1 MSDVVYL
8 NGSYVPKEEARLSPD
23 DRGFLFGDG
32 VYEVVRSYGG
42 RLFALDRHMSR
53 LAYSL
58 EALQITGVDVT
69 RIEEMCRGLLTRN
82 GLAQADAL
90 VYLQITRGAAPRT
103 HAFPDPPVRP
113 TVYGTAYD
121 FRPKGDPS
129 VGVRVITA
137 PDQRWAR
144 CDIKTV
150 CRLPNCLANQRAKE
164 ADVPEALLV
173 RDGVVLEGTHTSFF
187 GVFDGEVC
195 TAPLTNYVLP
205 SVTRAVVLELC
216 AEHGIPH
223 AERPIFVEQLQRADE
238 LFLAGTTMEIM
249 PIISVDGGTVAA
261 GAPGMIARR
270 LLALFHER
278 TG

>member
-8 NGSYVPKEEARLSPD
+8 NGSYMAKDEARLSPD

-42 RLFALDRHMSR
+42 KLFALDRHMSR
-53 LAYSL
+53 LAHSL
-58 EALQITGVDVT
+58 EALQIAGVDLT
-69 RIEEMCRGLLTRN
+69 RIAETCRGLLTRN

-90 VYLQITRGAAPRT
+90 VYLQVTRGAAPRT

-113 TVYGTAYD
+113 TVYATAYT
-121 FRPKGDPS
+121 FKPKGDPS

-144 CDIKTV
+144 CDIKSV
-150 CRLPNCLANQRAKE
+150 CLLPNCIANQRAKE
-164 ADVPEALLV
+164 AEVPEALLV

-187 GVFDGEVC
+187 GVFDGEVW
-195 TAPLTNYVLP
+195 TAPLTNYILP
-205 SVTRAVVLELC
+205 SVTRAMVLELC
-216 AEHGIPH
+216 AEHDIPH
-223 AERPIFVEQLQRADE
+223 AERPIFSDQLPRAEE

-249 PIISVDGGTVAA
+249 PIVEVDGVTVAA

-270 LLALFHER
+270 LLALFHEH